1 MRGSQAT
8 TSCHLRPTSFPWHR
22 IPPLMTK
29 SLVACVEDLFFRS
42 KIDAT
47 ARHLNVPVRF
57 VDVKDLPE
65 GSSGQE
71 TAAVLIELSPNG
83 APLEAVKRIRANR
96 ETRELPIIG
105 FLSHVDRELAEK
117 ATTSGVTQVMPRSQ
131 FSETLP
137 DLLMDL
143 LAPGTKREI
152 QEEPELPDE

>member
-1 MRGSQAT
+1 
-8 TSCHLRPTSFPWHR
+8 
-22 IPPLMTK
+22 MTK

-57 VDVKDLPE
+57 VD
-65 GSSGQE
+65 GQGLAAASRE
-71 TAAVLIELSPNG
+71 KGTAAALVELSASDCLDAIRKIREN
-83 APLEAVKRIRANR
+83 EA
-96 ETRELPIIG
+96 TRELPVIG
-105 FLSHVDRELAEK
+105 FLSHVDRELAQRAES
-117 ATTSGVTQVMPRSQ
+117 AGVTRVMPRSQ

-137 DLLMDL
+137 DLVMDL

>member
-1 MRGSQAT
+1 
-8 TSCHLRPTSFPWHR
+8 
-22 IPPLMTK
+22 MTK

-57 VDVKDLPE
+57 VDGRGLPGASRE
-65 GSSGQE
+65 KG
-71 TAAVLIELSPNG
+71 TAAALVELSASDCLDAVRKIREN
-83 APLEAVKRIRANR
+83 EA
-96 ETRELPIIG
+96 TRELPVIG
-105 FLSHVDRELAEK
+105 FLSHVDRDLAQQAES
-117 ATTSGVTQVMPRSQ
+117 AGVTRIMPRSQ

-137 DLLMDL
+137 DLVMDL

>member
-1 MRGSQAT
+1 
-8 TSCHLRPTSFPWHR
+8 
-22 IPPLMTK
+22 MTK

-57 VDVKDLPE
+57 VDGRGLPGASRE
-65 GSSGQE
+65 KG
-71 TAAVLIELSPNG
+71 TAAALVELSASDCLDAIREIREN
-83 APLEAVKRIRANR
+83 EA
-96 ETRELPIIG
+96 TRELPVIG
-105 FLSHVDRELAEK
+105 FLSHVDRELAQK
-117 ATTSGVTQVMPRSQ
+117 AESVGVTRVMPRSQ

-137 DLLMDL
+137 DLVMDL